1 MYERSAKIINQQ
13 FSKYFLP
20 TILMTMAL
28 SMSVVI
34 DGIIVGNTLGAD
46 ALAAVNIVM
55 PVTLI
60 FNAVYALIGVGGATL
75 YSVALGRQDKQ
86 SAAGLF
92 TLSVVMMVVISVAL
106 FVASFLCVD
115 ALSAALTVNAPA
127 LGGLV
132 REYMGT
138 LFLGIPFLILT
149 PGLVYFLRAAG
160 NPALSS
166 AVLIVAN
173 VVNLCLDLFFI
184 LVLKMGIGGA
194 ALATATGYMVGLV
207 MALIGVLRTKN
218 LRVCKLQKGWGKTAA
233 ELSAT
238 GLPSAL
244 STVLN
249 FLRLTL
255 MNQIV
260 MATLGADGAVAFSVC
275 MSCLSLTSM
284 FVGGAAQTMIP
295 IFGTLYGEKDY
306 TGMQFTVKRAI
317 RTVIIASIVLLV
329 VFELFPLQISM
340 LFGVTVA
347 AQLDIAVQ
355 AIRIYSISLPFM
367 GVLFVVGC
375 VYQVSGKRKL
385 SSLVPILENFVV
397 IIPMALLLASI
408 LGAVGIWLAFPL
420 AEIITIGIIAA
431 IAVVMRRKHVSGKGI
446 LLLEQQPADL
456 LDVSI
461 EMDVEQVTGLSVKAI
476 DFCIAHGIDE
486 IKANKVGVAIE
497 EMAMNTIQNAQA
509 GRGGV
514 IDVRVNISSDVAE
527 ISMRDNA
534 PPLDP
539 MLCTEGSVTGGID
552 LLVAIAKEV
561 KYSRL
566 LGMNCTRIEIE
577 V

>member
-28 SMSVVI
+28 SMSVVV

-75 YSVALGRQDKQ
+75 YSVALGRQDQKNATGIFTTSVLMMALI
-86 SAAGLF
+86 SAALF
-92 TLSVVMMVVISVAL
+92 AAGFICA
-106 FVASFLCVD
+106 D
-115 ALSAALTVNAPA
+115 GLSAALTVNAPA
-127 LGGLV
+127 LNGLV

-160 NPALSS
+160 KPSLSS

-173 VVNLCLDLFFI
+173 VVNLCLDLLFI
-184 LVLKMGIGGA
+184 LVFKMGLMGA
-194 ALATATGYMVGLV
+194 ALATVTGYVVGFV
-207 MALIGVLRTKN
+207 MALFGVLRTKS
-218 LRVCKLQKGWGKTAA
+218 LRMCGLRKGWGKTAA
-233 ELSAT
+233 ELSGT

-244 STVLN
+244 STLLN

-255 MNQIV
+255 INQIV

-275 MSCLSLTSM
+275 MSCLSLTAM

-306 TGMQFTVKRAI
+306 AGMQFTVN
-317 RTVIIASIVLLV
+317 RTLKTVLIASIALLV
-329 VFELFPLQISM
+329 VFELFPMQISM
-340 LFGVTVA
+340 LFGVTEAV
-347 AQLDIAVQ
+347 QLDIAAQ

-367 GVLFVVGC
+367 GLLFVAGC
-375 VYQVSGKRKL
+375 VYQVAEKRKL
-385 SSLVPILENFVV
+385 SSLVPVLENFVIV
-397 IIPMALLLASI
+397 VPLALLLAAAF
-408 LGAVGIWLAFPL
+408 GAVGIWSAFPL
-420 AEIITIGIIAA
+420 SEVITLGIIAL
-431 IAVVMRRKHVSGKGI
+431 IAMGIRRRTGIGKGV
-446 LLLEQQPADL
+446 LLLEEQPAEI

-461 EMDVEQVTGLSVKAI
+461 HMDVAQATGLSAQAI
-476 DFCIAHGIDE
+476 DFCTSHGVDSV
-486 IKANKVGVAIE
+486 KASKVGVAIE
-497 EMAMNTIQNAQA
+497 EMAMNTIQNQK
-509 GRGGV
+509 GKKGGL
-514 IDVRVNISSDVAE
+514 IDVRVNITGGTAV

-539 MLCTEGSVTGGID
+539 MLCMEDCATGGID
-552 LLVAIAKEV
+552 LLVAVAQEV

-566 LGMNCTRIEIE
+566 LGMNCTRIEIA

>member
-28 SMSVVI
+28 SMSVVV

-86 SAAGLF
+86 GAAGIF
-92 TLSVVMMVVISVAL
+92 TASVLVMAVIAAAL
-106 FVASFLCVD
+106 FAVSFACVD
-115 ALSAALTVNAPA
+115 GLSAALTANAPA
-127 LGGLV
+127 LTQFV
-132 REYMGT
+132 RAYMGT
-138 LFLGIPFLILT
+138 LFLGIPVLILT

-160 NPALSS
+160 KPQLSS

-173 VVNLCLDLFFI
+173 VINLCLDLLFI
-184 LVLKMGIGGA
+184 LVFRMGIMGA
-194 ALATATGYMVGLV
+194 ALATVLGYVVGLV
-207 MALIGVLRTKN
+207 MALAGVLRSKH
-218 LRVCKLQKGWGKTAA
+218 LRLNKLQKGWGKTAA
-233 ELSAT
+233 ELCAT

-249 FLRLTL
+249 FLRLTV

-260 MATLGADGAVAFSVC
+260 MAMLGADGAVAFSVC
-275 MSCLSLTSM
+275 MSCLSLTAM

-306 TGMQFTVKRAI
+306 AGMQFTIKRTV
-317 RTVIIASIVLLV
+317 RTVIIASIALLV
-329 VFELFPLQISM
+329 VFELFPVQISM
-340 LFGVTVA
+340 LFGVTSAVQLEIA
-347 AQLDIAVQ
+347 AQ

-367 GVLFVVGC
+367 GLLFVAGC
-375 VYQVSGKRKL
+375 VYQVTGKRKL
-385 SSLVPILENFVV
+385 SSLVPILENFVI
-397 IIPMALLLASI
+397 IIPLALALAI
-408 LGAVGIWLAFPL
+408 ALGAVGIWSAFPL
-420 AEIITIGIIAA
+420 AEVITIGIIAV
-431 IAVVMRRKHVSGKGI
+431 IAAHIRRKSGETGI
-446 LLLEQQPADL
+446 LLMEEQPAEI

-461 EMDVEQVTGLSVKAI
+461 AMEVAQATGLSAQAI
-476 DFCIAHGIDE
+476 EFCAAHGIDY
-486 IKANKVGVAIE
+486 IRASKVGVAIE
-497 EMAMNTIQNAQA
+497 EMAVNTIQNNA
-509 GRGGV
+509 GNKGDL
-514 IDVRVNISSDVAE
+514 IDVRVNMTGGLAV

-534 PPLDP
+534 APLDP
-539 MLCTEGSVTGGID
+539 LLCIEGNTAGGID
-552 LLVAIAKEV
+552 LLIAIAKEV

-566 LGMNCTRIEIE
+566 LGMNCTRIEI
-577 V
+577 VV